1 MKFIGLVFD
10 YDLGKLSSIGRK
22 WAGDIYRNKYR
33 IFEYSAASIASVL
46 HTNPQ
51 TEYRVYTDDVD
62 FLFDNIRQYNVPTNN
77 LTLVDWSSNL
87 AEWKQHRYPFYCA
100 MMLMKHNCF
109 IGKEDIVKLDND
121 LICKREFLPNM
132 TSNTSIIWKFEGM
145 VCDGDDR
152 TGEKHIAQ
160 VALGDTNFSRYNMGV
175 LGLCKD
181 DHYLIDDVISIC
193 EQLVNVDISK
203 ITDVDS
209 SIYHCCEQTAYNWI
223 FHKKN
228 FSVIQSY
235 DVFDHYFADKSNC
248 MMAMSNMR
256 IHT

>member
-10 YDLGKLSSIGRK
+10 YDLGKLSSIGRT
-22 WAGDIYRNKYR
+22 WAGSVYQNKKF

-46 HTNPQ
+46 KVNPQ

-62 FLFDNIRQYNVPTNN
+62 FLFDRIGQYDVNTNN

-87 AEWKQHRYPFYCA
+87 AEWKTHRYPFYCA

-109 IGKEDIVKLDND
+109 NGKEDVVKLDND
-121 LICKREFLPNM
+121 LIGKQEFP
-132 TSNTSIIWKFEGM
+132 SNILKSKTSILWKFEGM

-152 TGEKHIAQ
+152 WGEKHITQ
-160 VALGDTNFSRYNMGV
+160 VALGDTNFPRYNMGV
-175 LGLCKD
+175 LGLSKE
-181 DHYLIDDVISIC
+181 DHYLIDDSISIC

-209 SIYHCCEQTAYNWI
+209 SIWHCCEQTAYNWV
-223 FHKKN
+223 FHRDK
-228 FSVIQSY
+228 FSIVQSY
-235 DVFDHYFADKSNC
+235 DCFDHHFTDKIHCIS
-248 MMAMSNMR
+248 AMSHIR
-256 IHT
+256 R